1 MNARTRGWVIVA
13 ALGVPGSLGTPGPAR
28 AQLEPEA
35 YTILKVALKERPPN
49 PAELARAVKS
59 CRNDSDHRK
68 LLAVWLKAWV
78 LKPSPRLFDALEG
91 CFDPGPRAKG
101 PAEAF
106 VKGLAPRLPQKDVAR
121 SAALF
126 LARLHALPAADRDR
140 LHDFVRFAKR
150 RWQGAP

>member
-1 MNARTRGWVIVA
+1 MQAHIRRWLTAFALVQAGWL
-13 ALGVPGSLGTPGPAR
+13 ALPGPAE

-59 CRNDSDHRK
+59 CRNDSDRRK
-68 LLAVWLKAWV
+68 LLAVWLKAWA
-78 LKPSPRLFDALEG
+78 LKPSPRLFDALDG

-106 VKGLAPRLPQKDVAR
+106 VKGLAPRLPEKDVAR
-121 SAALF
+121 SATLF
-126 LARLHALPAADRDR
+126 LDRLHALPAADRER

-150 RWQGAP
+150 RPQGAP